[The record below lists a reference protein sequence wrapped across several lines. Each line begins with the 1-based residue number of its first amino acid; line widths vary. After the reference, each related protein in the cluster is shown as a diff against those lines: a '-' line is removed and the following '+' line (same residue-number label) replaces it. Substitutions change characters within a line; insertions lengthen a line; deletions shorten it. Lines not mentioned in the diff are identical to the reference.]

1 MADKPLGKLEPVDLR
16 EYWKDEARDFTPWIA
31 SDEGLALVSEYIG
44 MDLALIDR
52 EVSVGP
58 FNADVL
64 ARLVQDEGHQV
75 VIENQLGRTD
85 HDHLGKIVTYASGLK
100 AKTTVWIAGEFTDEH
115 RQALDWMNENAIEG
129 VSFFGLEI
137 SLYRIGGSP
146 PAPQFK
152 VVSSPN
158 EWAKA
163 VQESQTHNIT
173 ETKMGQ
179 KQFWEELKAYM
190 ESKKTFLRLQKPPAQ
205 HWYTMAVG
213 RSNFMISVTVNSR
226 TGMAGC
232 EIYMGGPSAKQA
244 FDMMAADRAN
254 IEKEIGAELE
264 WMRLDD
270 KNDCRIILRRNGTI
284 SDQAQRREL
293 LEWFKTTA
301 EKFHRVFAPKI
312 KALKLS
318 TNGA

>member
-1 MADKPLGKLEPVDLR
+1 MAEKLLGKLEVVDLR

-31 SDEGLALVSEYIG
+31 SDKGLTLVGEYIDMELALVDS
-44 MDLALIDR
+44 

-64 ARLVQDEGHQV
+64 ARLVQDERHQV
-75 VIENQLGRTD
+75 VIENQLGKTD

-100 AKTTVWIAGEFTDEH
+100 AKTTVWIAGEFTDQH
-115 RQALDWMNENAIEG
+115 RQALDWLNENAVEG

-137 SLYRIGGSP
+137 SLYRIGDSA

-152 VVSSPN
+152 IVSSPN

-173 ETKMGQ
+173 ATKIGQ
-179 KQFWEELKAYM
+179 MQFWEELKAYM

-205 HWYTMAVG
+205 NWYTMHLG
-213 RSNFMISVTVNSR
+213 RSHFTKALTVNSR

-232 EIYMGGPSAKQA
+232 EIYMSGPNAKQA
-244 FDMMAADRAN
+244 FDLLMSDHD
-254 IEKEIGAELE
+254 IIQKEIGGELD
-264 WMRLDD
+264 WMRLEG
-270 KNDCRIILRRNGTI
+270 KNDCRIILRRKGTI
-284 SDQAQRREL
+284 SDTTERKEL
-293 LEWFKTTA
+293 LEWFRTTA
-301 EKFHRVFAPKI
+301 ERFHRVFSPRI

-318 TNGA
+318 D